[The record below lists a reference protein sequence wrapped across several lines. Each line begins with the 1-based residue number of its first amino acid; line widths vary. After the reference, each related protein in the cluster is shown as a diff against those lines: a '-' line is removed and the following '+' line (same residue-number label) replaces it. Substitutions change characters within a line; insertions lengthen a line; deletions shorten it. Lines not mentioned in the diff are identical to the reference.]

1 MLKLNRTGNALNR
14 NTRNN
19 DNENWAK
26 LEKKYNNVVG
36 EITEEVFDKI
46 VDGSKIDWSQ
56 MVDTVADLP
65 SGAKIGETRGVKED
79 NKIYRFDGSDWIP
92 IAEINLNPIAEVDDR
107 LSSKLTE
114 TDDSLFYVSRGNR
127 DGLNP
132 SFVIVDDD
140 GKEEVLSVLKPLLDS
155 YGVKFT
161 SAIITGRVN
170 TSGYLTEHDIIE
182 LYNDGVDIVSHTKTH
197 PNLRPLSNEELDVE
211 LGESKSYLENL
222 GIPIKHLM
230 YPYGTVND
238 KVIRKTKEYYDSA
251 CGTSSGI
258 NTHPIMTYHLRR
270 LAVGS
275 YSPIG
280 DKLEDFI
287 PYIDEAI
294 QENALCV
301 FMTHIEETPQAGISL
316 LTQVIE
322 YVQSKGYD
330 FETYSEAYEKH
341 KNALEQGL
349 YTTSYQNKYNVV
361 GADGSYISKDI
372 AIYTTDYDA
381 YNYNNIPDDF
391 RDRARTITLIRD
403 NNSSGFPL
411 NRGGVL
417 TTDRLSTDDVF
428 TQQIY
433 EPRGSGKE
441 YIRYWDNGEWT
452 EFIDKT
458 GIEVIPSNTVDFS
471 TKLNSFPQFK
481 VSTTYINDRNA
492 SGFPDDLGGVL
503 TTYNLT
509 SDGTGAYQEWKVRGE
524 YLKYSR
530 HWNVSTGEWRT
541 FRLISTMNFSAATV
555 TISTPI
561 TSFPLFGV
569 SVNRVTNTN
578 ADGFPNNKGGIL
590 KTYRLDDYGD
600 FCYQEFKP
608 YNSNRLHIRSWE
620 PTNEKW
626 NEFTLIG
633 GVGSSEL

>member
-1 MLKLNRTGNALNR
+1 MARREISNYLNRVNR
-14 NTRNN
+14 NNHN
-19 DNENWAK
+19 MNYIELYQKLDNI
-26 LEKKYNNVVG
+26 VG
-36 EITEEVFDKI
+36 EITEEVFNKI
-46 VDGSKIDWSQ
+46 IDGSKFNWIN
-56 MVDTVADLP
+56 MVDTLDDLP
-65 SGAKIGETRGVKED
+65 DNPEEGTAVGVVE
-79 NKIYRFDGSDWIP
+79 NNTIYRYDGSEWIS
-92 IAEINLNPIAEVDDR
+92 IQKINLNPIAEVDDR

-170 TSGYLTEHDIIE
+170 TSRYLTEHDIIE

-316 LTQVIE
+316 LMQIIE

-341 KNALEQGL
+341 KNSLEQGL

-381 YNYNNIPDDF
+381 YNSSNVPDDF
-391 RDRARTITLIRD
+391 RSRTRTITLIRD

-411 NRGGVL
+411 NRGGIM

-428 TQQIY
+428 TQQTY

-441 YIRYWDNGEWT
+441 YVRYWNNGEWT

-458 GIEVIPSNTVDFS
+458 GYEIIPSNTRGFS
-471 TKLNSFPQFK
+471 SSPSEFPEFK
-481 VSTTYINDRNA
+481 ISITYIRD
-492 SGFPDDLGGVL
+492 SL
-503 TTYNLT
+503 
-509 SDGTGAYQEWKVRGE
+509 
-524 YLKYSR
+524 
-530 HWNVSTGEWRT
+530 
-541 FRLISTMNFSAATV
+541 
-555 TISTPI
+555 
-561 TSFPLFGV
+561 
-569 SVNRVTNTN
+569 
-578 ADGFPNNKGGIL
+578 ADGFPDNKGGALTTYRLTGDDSATYQEWRIRQDYPTYTRFWDPANNRWSAFRPSSTL
-590 KTYRLDDYGD
+590 VYLEADSRTASSPITDYPLYAKSLHYIRNNSAMGLPNNRGGIMKTYRLDTDSD

-608 YNSNRLHIRSWE
+608 YTSNRLYIRTWE
-620 PTNEKW
+620 PGNEKW

-633 GVGSSEL
+633 GVGSS